1 MEIYKEKIM
10 VKQNKRVVANTV
22 ITREKNI
29 IKKAESD
36 LVDLKNAE
44 LDLTQFIA
52 DHKKILASYEET
64 NNGKQS

>member
-1 MEIYKEKIM
+1 M

-64 NNGKQS
+64 NNGKQG

>member
-1 MEIYKEKIM
+1 M

-64 NNGKQS
+64 SNGKQS